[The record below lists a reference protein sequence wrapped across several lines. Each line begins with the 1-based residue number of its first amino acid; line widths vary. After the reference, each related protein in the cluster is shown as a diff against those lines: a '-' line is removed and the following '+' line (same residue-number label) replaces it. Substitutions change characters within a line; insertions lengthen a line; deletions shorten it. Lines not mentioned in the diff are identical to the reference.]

1 MKLEPPFER
10 CMGQLREGRDHAAIS
25 RPGDSICKSIVVGR
39 AMFEDPREALEASA
53 RGQWEVVG

>member
-1 MKLEPPFER
+1 MH
-10 CMGQLREGRDHAAIS
+10 GTTEGRDHAAIS
-25 RPGDSICKSIVVGR
+25 RWRDSICKSMMVGG

>member
-1 MKLEPPFER
+1 M
-10 CMGQLREGRDHAAIS
+10 CGTTEGRDHMAIS
-25 RPGDSICKSIVVGR
+25 RQGDRICKGLLVGG

>member
-1 MKLEPPFER
+1 MH
-10 CMGQLREGRDHAAIS
+10 GTTEGRDHAAIS
-25 RPGDSICKSIVVGR
+25 RWGDSICKSMMVGG